1 MTVHWLAAV
10 NVGVVSNSPK
20 QTNELQEL
28 VNRVDRAAT
37 EYNMLINAVKPEVT
51 TNTDE
56 VVEVRLRQIGASR
69 RAMQMR

>member
-10 NVGVVSNSPK
+10 NVDVVSNSPK